1 MDTQTKSL
9 IGSLLLGVAGMATGW
24 LASHNII
31 PPADVS
37 ADTATIAAFVTFTA
51 GAAVAWY
58 KHQQASQTSMIQ
70 AVNAAPNGVKVV
82 ADDAR
87 SAPIATVNS
96 PQPVLNAPIKEAGK

>member
-31 PPADVS
+31 PAADVS
-37 ADTATIAAFVTFTA
+37 ADTATIAAFVTFAA

-82 ADDAR
+82 PESSPTPSV
-87 SAPIATVNS
+87 SAP
-96 PQPVLNAPIKEAGK
+96 QPALNIMPGK